1 MSRTENSQAVVN
13 GKKFLRNRRTL
24 LLGISPGNPYYYRS
38 DVLER
43 LFEFA
48 RQSTD
53 KVLVFIP
60 DKISEHN
67 YRAVGS
73 KNPEKSA
80 RVKANRLKNK
90 CDAAIKSSG
99 FSDGSYSYI
108 SWTEE
113 VETCPKYLEAYTRI
127 QLLHQANEGFRTD
140 ISQST
145 EMALRCLQ
153 RGREKAGESSNKE
166 NEDGNAL
173 DLQEGEKYLLKEL
186 AFLEA
191 VPKIYESCREF
202 VFVYH
207 RSWPVLENYM
217 NGAYDDKVKPFLG
230 FVILPQ

>member
-1 MSRTENSQAVVN
+1 MSHSEISQAVLN
-13 GKKFLRNRRTL
+13 GKKFLHDRKTL

-43 LFEFA
+43 LFDFA
-48 RQSTD
+48 KQSAD

-60 DKISEHN
+60 DKILEHN
-67 YRAVGS
+67 FRAVGS
-73 KNPEKSA
+73 KNPERSA
-80 RVKANRLKNK
+80 HVKANRLRNK

-99 FSDGSYSYI
+99 FSEASYSYI
-108 SWTEE
+108 RWMEE
-113 VETCPKYLEAYTRI
+113 VETCPKYLEAYRRLQ
-127 QLLHQANEGFRTD
+127 QLYQANEGFRTE
-140 ISQST
+140 ISRST

-153 RGREKAGESSNKE
+153 NGREKAVESSNKE

-191 VPKIYESCREF
+191 VPNIYESCQEF
-202 VFVYH
+202 VLVYH
-207 RSWPVLENYM
+207 RSWPVLEKYM

-230 FVILPQ
+230 FVILPL